1 MICSARVFTLLVM
14 RSDSTFIESKRA
26 SAEPAS
32 PVREVG
38 DELIFAT
45 CGEDWFDTWFDT
57 GGMAKG
63 NCS

>member
-14 RSDSTFIESKRA
+14 RSASMFIESKRTC
-26 SAEPAS
+26 AEPAS

-38 DELIFAT
+38 DELGFAT
-45 CGEDWFDTWFDT
+45 STEGGFDTWFDI